1 MGTGDSVYSGPRM
14 KYGSFIIRT
23 LSASRVRQ
31 PAIKVTSSLR
41 NQPRRVVKR
50 R

>member
-14 KYGSFIIRT
+14 KYGSFIIIT
-23 LSASRVRQ
+23 LRASRTRK
-31 PAIKVTSSLR
+31 PAMKDKSSLR
-41 NQPRRVVKR
+41 SQPWRVVKR